1 MENRLENKAED
12 IIRMLKSAS
21 RSARNRNFSC
31 TLEALDL
38 VSKYLELYNLPVD
51 PEKSYVL
58 GNHFLDLSIDLSL
71 SSLYAEA
78 EKSKRLG
85 NYYLGKAAKETI
97 YGLAGTVRYSK

>member
-21 RSARNRNFSC
+21 RSARNRNFSG

-51 PEKSYVL
+51 SEKFYVL

-71 SSLYAEA
+71 SNLHAEA

-85 NYYLGKAAKETI
+85 NYYLGKAAKETS
-97 YGLAGTVRYSK
+97 YGLTEPGHYGQ